1 MDMWRGVDSGEE
13 WRAEWIV
20 DSGEE
25 WIVDSG
31 EEWIVERSG

>member
-1 MDMWRGVDSGEE
+1 MERIV
-13 WRAEWIV
+13 EWIV

-31 EEWIVERSG
+31 EEWIGVDSG